1 MMLIHEQPPGPRPW
15 SPNWHVWRWVAI
27 AVPVAYASTAADGAI
42 GFLLLI
48 VAFYA
53 VCRALA
59 DALPGWPGMREHK
72 Q

>member
-15 SPNWHVWRWVAI
+15 SPNWRVWRWVA
-27 AVPVAYASTAADGAI
+27 VAALVFYGSTADDGAV
-42 GFLLLI
+42 GFLLLV

-53 VCRALA
+53 GCRAVTE
-59 DALPGWPGMREHK
+59 ALPGWQGMREHK